1 MKIKYLFSFASV
13 AALAAL
19 APFTIASSRAASAPS
34 TLDANSAL
42 LQQAQPQPVAW
53 EESKRHKLRTA
64 YWLIEHAD
72 RDYDGHRKV
81 ALKEVK
87 KAGDIIGM
95 DLKGDG
101 YGGEP
106 KWESDK
112 RLREA
117 RRLLKEV
124 REETGGGEE
133 HKHLRTAIHEI
144 DVALHDA

>member
-1 MKIKYLFSFASV
+1 MKIKYLSHYAPK

-19 APFTIASSRAASAPS
+19 LPFSVLSSRAATQPS
-34 TLDANSAL
+34 SLDANTAVL
-42 LQQAQPQPVAW
+42 RQAQFQRVDW

-72 RDYDGHRKV
+72 RDYEGHRKV

-87 KAGDIIGM
+87 KAGDVIGM
-95 DLKGDG
+95 DLHGDG
-101 YGGEP
+101 YSGEA

-112 RLREA
+112 QLREA

-124 REETGGGEE
+124 RLETGGGEE
-133 HKHLRTAIHEI
+133 HKHLRTAIKEI
-144 DVALHDA
+144 DLALHE

>member
-1 MKIKYLFSFASV
+1 MKNHYLSGYVSI
-13 AALAAL
+13 AALAAVL
-19 APFTIASSRAASAPS
+19 PITKMSSRAATAPS
-34 TLDANSAL
+34 SLDATSAL
-42 LQQAQPQPVAW
+42 LQQAQPQRVGW
-53 EESKRHKLRTA
+53 EEAKRHKLRTA

-95 DLKGDG
+95 DLHGEG
-101 YGGEP
+101 YGGEA

-112 RLREA
+112 QLREA

-124 REETGGGEE
+124 RLETGGGAE
-133 HKHLRTAIHEI
+133 HKHLRNAIHEI
-144 DVALHDA
+144 DVALHD